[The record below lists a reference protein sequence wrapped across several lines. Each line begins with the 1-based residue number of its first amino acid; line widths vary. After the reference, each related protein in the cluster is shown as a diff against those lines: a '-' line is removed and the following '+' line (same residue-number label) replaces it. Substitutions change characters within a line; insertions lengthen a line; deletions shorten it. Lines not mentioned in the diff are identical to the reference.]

1 MSKDRLQPEREI
13 ISEAVRRAG
22 QAVRQLSSGGFE
34 THIKKDR
41 SPVTSADLEV
51 NRILK
56 ETIDKHFPHDGWL
69 SEETP
74 DGPDRVENKRV
85 WVIDPIDGTKYFING
100 VPEFTISV
108 ALVED
113 GRPVLGIVFNPA
125 TGEFFS
131 AIRGSGATL
140 NDQSMHIRKRHDPRL
155 TLLVNPPS
163 FQRGRFQPLG
173 SEADFKPMGSIAYTL
188 ALVATGRAD
197 GTINLDRLSEW
208 DVAGGVLLV
217 EEAGGLATDSQGN
230 PLQFNRPDP
239 SIRGILAGS
248 PSLHPT
254 LQSFVERLGRR

>member
-1 MSKDRLQPEREI
+1 MGHLQQECEI
-13 ISEAVRRAG
+13 ITEAIRRAG
-22 QAVRQLSSGGFE
+22 QAVMRLASSGFE

-51 NRILK
+51 NRILQ
-56 ETIDKHFPHDGWL
+56 ETIGKHFPHDGWL

-74 DGPDRVENKRV
+74 DEPARLEKKRV
-85 WVIDPIDGTKYFING
+85 WIVDPIDGTKYFING
-100 VPEFTISV
+100 TPEFTISV

-113 GRPVLGIVFNPA
+113 GRLVLGVVFNPA

-140 NDQSMHIRKRHDPRL
+140 NDRPMHIRESHDPRL

-163 FQRGRFQPLG
+163 FQRGRFQSLE
-173 SEADFKPMGSIAYTL
+173 SEADLRPMGSIAYTL
-188 ALVATGRAD
+188 ALVAAGHAD

-208 DVAGGVLLV
+208 DIAAGVLLV
-217 EEAGGLATDSQGN
+217 EEAGGIATDSKGS

-239 SIRGILAGS
+239 SIRGILAAA
-248 PSLHPT
+248 PALHPT
-254 LQSFVERLGRR
+254 LQSFAERLGRR

>member
-1 MSKDRLQPEREI
+1 MSMGHLQQEREI
-13 ISEAVRRAG
+13 ISDAVRRAG
-22 QAVRQLSSGGFE
+22 QSVMQLALGGFE
-34 THIKKDR
+34 TQVKKDR

-56 ETIDKHFPHDGWL
+56 ETIDKHFSTDGWL

-85 WVIDPIDGTKYFING
+85 WVVDPIDGTKYFING

-113 GRPVLGIVFNPA
+113 GRPVLGVVFNPA

-140 NDQSMHIRKRHDPRL
+140 NDHPIHIRESQGPRL

-163 FQRGRFQPLG
+163 FQRGRFQPLE
-173 SEADFKPMGSIAYTL
+173 SEADFRPMGSIAYTL
-188 ALVATGRAD
+188 ALVAAGRAD

-208 DVAGGVLLV
+208 DIAGGVLLV
-217 EEAGGLATDSQGN
+217 EEAGGLATDYLGSA
-230 PLQFNRPDP
+230 LQFNRPDP
-239 SIRGILAGS
+239 SIRGILAGA
-248 PSLHPT
+248 PPLHPT
-254 LQSFVERLGRR
+254 LQSFAERLGR